1 MKKQYISPSVEVIE
15 MKTQQLLAG
24 SDPTLSGTLGGTD
37 PILSRELEGVES
49 LNDFESLNTGF

>member
-37 PILSRELEGVES
+37 PILSRELEGVENLEDLDA
-49 LNDFESLNTGF
+49 LNLGF